1 MDPIE
6 EQAEKV
12 TVNFQYFIQMAIE
25 KKMAWSTLAHL
36 LTDLAATPEISKQ
49 VIKLLL
55 QELEKW
61 VSKVENEP
69 KIDVEFPSTNKE
81 LQETEKVFHEIEVME
96 EGEET
101 ERTFPEYTLIAND
114 KQCDLETKSEHKIIQ
129 REESQDKVK
138 EKQIACQICQK
149 TF

>member
-1 MDPIE
+1 M
-6 EQAEKV
+6 
-12 TVNFQYFIQMAIE
+12 
-25 KKMAWSTLAHL
+25 
-36 LTDLAATPEISKQ
+36 
-49 VIKLLL
+49 LL

-129 REESQDKVK
+129 NKPAHSLDLSPFLKDINPCT
-138 EKQIACQICQK
+138 IAQTPSK
-149 TF
+149 NPW